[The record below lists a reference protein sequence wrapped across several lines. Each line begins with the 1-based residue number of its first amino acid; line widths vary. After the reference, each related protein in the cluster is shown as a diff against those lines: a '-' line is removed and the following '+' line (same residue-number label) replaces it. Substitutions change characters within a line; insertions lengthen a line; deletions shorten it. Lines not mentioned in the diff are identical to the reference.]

1 MKKGNRHA
9 EVCRR
14 FPQEIYG
21 SNPTSREE
29 PKNKGKE
36 KILLEAFAIKSLCE
50 GLAEVTLHRT
60 LDQSLPGLVALV
72 DVVEVENLGIP
83 SQL

>member
-1 MKKGNRHA
+1 MFMISPHQPALDDAEKLWTMVSNDNKKDEKGNRHA

-29 PKNKGKE
+29 PKNKG
-36 KILLEAFAIKSLCE
+36 
-50 GLAEVTLHRT
+50 
-60 LDQSLPGLVALV
+60 
-72 DVVEVENLGIP
+72 
-83 SQL
+83 